1 MRRIL
6 PESRKWRG
14 TMRSISAF
22 SGPCTSVTFHDEG
35 KCSRKLRRTD
45 GSRRR
50 LRISTHTA
58 SPACGVPEFSSCR
71 GRSDSPTCGVQPGRY
86 CDSTLRKRGIGA
98 AAAAMAARVQGR
110 QGRHTVDAPQG
121 PGRSPPPRQSE
132 MHPLLSPEKRLVRHG
147 LAVLGGQQCKTN
159 SLTHTST
166 IPLSLRLTVLP
177 SRRHTSTQAQT
188 RRSSP
193 RAELR
198 EHLVLVCTWTLHGH
212 GACCST
218 ERNLPASHRRHLRW
232 RRRV

>member
-1 MRRIL
+1 MAAGGGGESQRILHHRLVVSPNFRLAAAGRILRLVVSNQVDIATARCANAALAQRRLPWPRGCRAARGATLWMRR
-6 PESRKWRG
+6 
-14 TMRSISAF
+14 
-22 SGPCTSVTFHDEG
+22 
-35 KCSRKLRRTD
+35 
-45 GSRRR
+45 
-50 LRISTHTA
+50 
-58 SPACGVPEFSSCR
+58 
-71 GRSDSPTCGVQPGRY
+71 
-86 CDSTLRKRGIGA
+86 
-98 AAAAMAARVQGR
+98 RVQG
-110 QGRHTVDAPQG
+110 AP
-121 PGRSPPPRQSE
+121 
-132 MHPLLSPEKRLVRHG
+132 PLPVRARCTRCYPQKNGSFVMDWPCWVVNNVKPTLS
-147 LAVLGGQQCKTN
+147 
-159 SLTHTST
+159 HTST